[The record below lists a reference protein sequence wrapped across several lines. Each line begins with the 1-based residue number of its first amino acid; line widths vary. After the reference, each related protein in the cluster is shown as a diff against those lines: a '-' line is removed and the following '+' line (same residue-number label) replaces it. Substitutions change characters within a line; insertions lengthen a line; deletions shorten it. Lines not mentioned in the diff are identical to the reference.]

1 LTTNNV
7 KIWRKENQRE
17 CKEEVMVKE
26 TLEGGSL
33 LIDLGLNPESRKR
46 IGGHK
51 RKLLRSKSKVE
62 NLIKKGVGIKR
73 TKMRRLSKHTM
84 MTMMIFGPRDFVSLL
99 MNHLRIKSI

>member
-1 LTTNNV
+1 
-7 KIWRKENQRE
+7 
-17 CKEEVMVKE
+17 MVKE

-33 LIDLGLNPESRKR
+33 LIDPGLILNPESRKR

-51 RKLLRSKSKVE
+51 RTLLRSKSKVE

-84 MTMMIFGPRDFVSLL
+84 MTMMIFGLRDFVSLL